1 MSRAW
6 ARSLAPSSVG
16 PRKNRALAPGPS
28 IGTRLGDM
36 ASDRD
41 GVIRL
46 EKFSSEAKQL
56 VAGAQQLADEHQHSE
71 VVPLHLMARALDRS
85 PGVQA
90 VFKSAGMPP
99 SDVVELSEKAF
110 RRLPKSSGVAYVSPR
125 LMDLLDR
132 AEREAKRDRVEHV
145 GIAQLLHALAQEIRG
160 PVGDI
165 FTEFGVGPGGF
176 RDHVGELDKAP
187 ALTRGAR
194 SRSEG
199 AGGPSEDYVQDLV
212 AEARADKFDPVVGRD
227 AEVRRLMQILERRF
241 KNHPLIIGEAGVGKT
256 TIIRALARRIA
267 AGDVPTNL
275 AGARL
280 LELDTGALVAGA
292 KLRGEIELRLKT
304 VVDRLRSVED
314 AENILV
320 VEELDALFGRGV
332 TGSGVGELLKPL
344 LSRSDIRILATT
356 TVDGVQKIQERDG
369 SIMRRFSSFTI
380 EAPSVEQAQEM
391 IRGIAARYERH
402 HKVRIAESGIRT
414 AVVLAKRYVPD
425 RALPDSAVD
434 LVDSTAAR
442 KRVEVDGVPA
452 EVDTALRRLESLEAQ
467 IAGIQGETDREGVR
481 MLEALQKE
489 ATELRPRVSEMR
501 DKLDSRRGVVAA
513 VTSLR
518 RELAEAQAQQKA
530 AREEKNFARLGE
542 LEHVTMPEIQERLE
556 AAEQAAQRAGIVSA
570 DAVVDE
576 SDVAA
581 TVNDWTGIPVAK
593 MLEGEAEKLLKMEER
608 LGKRVIGQD
617 EAVAAIAKAVR
628 RGRVGLRDPGK
639 PIGSFLFLGPSGVGK
654 THLAKALAEFLFDDE
669 QAMTRLD
676 MSEFMEKHMA
686 QRLIGSPPG
695 YADSEAGGHLTEA
708 VRRRPYSVLLF
719 DEVEKAH
726 ADVFNLMLQV
736 LDDGRLTDGRG
747 RLADFSNTVVIM
759 TSNIGSKRILDTDV
773 KVFETEEGREALR
786 DVVTEELNDFF
797 RPEFLNRID
806 DIVIFKGL
814 SKEDLLGIS
823 DLELGKVQ
831 KMLSTR
837 ELLLEVTRA
846 AKEEL
851 VSLGYEPALG
861 ARPLKRA
868 ILREVQNPL
877 AEALLAEGDMPAGT
891 KMAVDFVDDAFVFG
905 RRD

>member
-1 MSRAW
+1 
-6 ARSLAPSSVG
+6 
-16 PRKNRALAPGPS
+16 
-28 IGTRLGDM
+28 M

-56 VAGAQQLADEHQHSE
+56 VAGAQHLADEHQHAE
-71 VVPLHLMARALDRS
+71 VVPIHLMARALERS

-99 SDVVELSEKAF
+99 GDVAELTEKAL
-110 RRLPKSSGVAYVSPR
+110 RRLPKSSGMAYVSPR

-132 AEREAKRDRVEHV
+132 AEREAKRDHVDTV

-165 FTEFGVGPGGF
+165 FTEFGIGPGGF

-187 ALTRGAR
+187 ALTGGGRGR
-194 SRSEG
+194 SGGSKG
-199 AGGPSEDYVQDLV
+199 AEDYVNDLV
-212 AEARADKFDPVVGRD
+212 AEARDDKFDPVVGRD

-241 KNHPLIIGEAGVGKT
+241 KNHPLIIGEPGVGKT

-267 AGDVPTNL
+267 SGDVPTNL

-304 VVDRLRSVED
+304 VVDRLRSMDD

-356 TVDGVQKIQERDG
+356 TVDGVQKIGERDG
-369 SIMRRFSSFTI
+369 AIMRRFSSFTI

-434 LVDSTAAR
+434 LVDTTAAR

-452 EVDTALRRLESLEAQ
+452 EVDSAMRRLESVEAQ
-467 IAGIQGETDREGVR
+467 IAGIQGETEREGKR
-481 MLEALQKE
+481 KLEELEKE
-489 ATELRPRVSEMR
+489 AAELRPQVTEMR
-501 DKLDSRRGVVAA
+501 EGLESRRGVVAA
-513 VTSLR
+513 VTSIR
-518 RELAEAQAQQKA
+518 REMADAQAKLTQ
-530 AREEKNFARLGE
+530 AREDKDFAKLGE
-542 LEHVTMPEIQERLE
+542 LEHVTIPEISERLE
-556 AAEQAAQRAGIVSA
+556 AAERAAQREGIASD

-617 EAVAAIAKAVR
+617 EAVTAIAKAVR

-669 QAMTRLD
+669 AAMTRLD

-726 ADVFNLMLQV
+726 SDVFNLMLQV

-786 DVVTEELNDFF
+786 DVVQEELNDFF

-814 SKEDLLGIS
+814 SKVDLLGIS
-823 DLELGKVQ
+823 DLELRKVQ

-837 ELLLEVTRA
+837 EIVLEVTKP
-846 AKEEL
+846 AKQQL
-851 VSLGYEPALG
+851 VELGYEPALG

-877 AEALLAEGDMPAGT
+877 AEALLAEGDMAPGT
-891 KMAVDFVDDAFVFG
+891 KMAVDYVDDEFVFG
-905 RRD
+905 RG